1 MVKAPFY
8 ISELCPSSVK
18 ELLLKTTLGT
28 NGAMYQHQDTEQRL
42 AELDNP
48 LFFGVERNGKALGNI
63 TFCRRDKNWYI
74 RYFAFDAIFHAGEK
88 RRKNETKSRLKEEVH
103 QFFEQQLSAQVACFY
118 AYIDPKNERS
128 VAMSKQ
134 FGFEEIGQIKTQSF
148 SRIQPKKK
156 VTLHQ
161 CSDWTWIQELLHTH
175 FADHRFYTPIYS
187 SKARFYYVLN
197 EANEIVACANVL
209 PVTWKIVRLPG
220 KYGALLTRSIPYIPF
235 LRKLIRPQ
243 NHQFLALDSVYTKN
257 QDSTLLSD
265 LFESILAA
273 EKQTVALWWTDVN
286 EPIYTSSKAN
296 VKWGLLHKL
305 LGNPTVSLV
314 CKGKKPIA
322 TTPFYVSSVDLV

>member
-1 MVKAPFY
+1 MVQAPFY
-8 ISELCPSSVK
+8 LSETCPSSVK

-48 LFFGVERNGKALGNI
+48 LYFGVERNGNALGNI
-63 TFCRRDKNWYI
+63 TFCRREKNWYI
-74 RYFAFDAIFHAGEK
+74 RYFAFDAIFHAGVK
-88 RRKNETKSRLKEEVH
+88 PRKKETKSRLKEEIH
-103 QFFEQQLSAQVACFY
+103 RFFEKQLSAQVACFY

-134 FGFEEIGQIKTQSF
+134 FGLEEIGQIKTQSF
-148 SRIQPKKK
+148 SRIQPKNK

-161 CSDWTWIQELLHTH
+161 SSDWNWIQESLNSH
-175 FADHRFYTPIYS
+175 FSNHRFYTPIYA
-187 SKARFYYVLN
+187 SKARFYYVVN
-197 EANEIVACANVL
+197 EVNEIVAYAKVL
-209 PVTWKIVRLPG
+209 PVSWKIVRLPG

-235 LRKLIRPQ
+235 LRKLIKPQ

-257 QDSTLLSD
+257 QDTALLSD
-265 LFESILAA
+265 FFETILAT

-286 EPIYTSSKAN
+286 DPMYTASKSK
-296 VKWGLLHKL
+296 VKWGLLHKI
-305 LGNPTVSLV
+305 LGSPTVSLV
-314 CKGKKPIA
+314 CKGKKPEA